1 MMTTLMKT
9 FMIKGLKMFA
19 ALECFGNSICQTLR
33 SNLNGRLKKIGRKKC
48 LWNEYF
54 RWWNNSQTTW
64 TFSIFF
70 FLSLSLPFTQKQAS
84 VSSLLLTSLTNILS
98 LSFCHCLISELSL
111 VIIFQHTHIQCIQCP
126 LSCFNNKHSVCTNS
140 LSLSLSLSL
149 SQKER

>member
-1 MMTTLMKT
+1 
-9 FMIKGLKMFA
+9 MFA
-19 ALECFGNSICQTLR
+19 ALECFSNSICQTLR

-70 FLSLSLPFTQKQAS
+70 FLSLSSLHTKTSICVLTVADFTNKYP
-84 VSSLLLTSLTNILS
+84 LS
-98 LSFCHCLISELSL
+98 LFLSLPYKWLSL

-140 LSLSLSLSL
+140 LSLKVSLIDSLKGSL
-149 SQKER
+149 ITINSLWYFLL